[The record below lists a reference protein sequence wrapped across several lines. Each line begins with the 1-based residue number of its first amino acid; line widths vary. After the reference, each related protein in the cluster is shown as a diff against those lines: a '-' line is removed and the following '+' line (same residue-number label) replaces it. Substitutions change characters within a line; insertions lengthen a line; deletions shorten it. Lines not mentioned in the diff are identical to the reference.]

1 MEEIRTYQ
9 ELQRFIE
16 INKNVVVFIGSS
28 KCGHCRNIH
37 PEIVKLTQ
45 KYNHIKFVHI
55 EVSKFDRMEKLNIS
69 QGVPVFDFYKYGQYN
84 SRVEGADLDAIINK
98 INSLYRNEQLQNPQQ
113 NRNLNYS
120 YSQPNQMSYSQPN
133 QMSYAQSNQMSYAQ
147 SNQMS
152 YAQPNQMSYAQP
164 NQMSYAQPSNQ
175 NNNYY
180 KTPTP
185 VNTPVGSILMGNG
198 NLTNSQISMGYA
210 NQQNRN
216 FTNNTFERFNTTNFQ
231 NNRN

>member
-98 INSLYRNEQLQNPQQ
+98 IQSLYRNEQLQNQQQ
-113 NRNLNYS
+113 NRNLNY
-120 YSQPNQMSYSQPN
+120 
-133 QMSYAQSNQMSYAQ
+133 
-147 SNQMS
+147 S

-164 NQMSYAQPSNQ
+164 NQMSYAQPNQ

-180 KTPTP
+180 KPPTP
-185 VNTPVGSILMGNG
+185 LNTPVGSIRMGNG

>member
-1 MEEIRTYQ
+1 MQEIVTYQ

-37 PEIVKLTQ
+37 PEIVKLTP

-69 QGVPVFDFYKYGQYN
+69 QGVPVFDFYKNGIYN

-98 INSLYRNEQLQNPQQ
+98 INSLYRNDQLQNQPVNKYQSQQ
-113 NRNLNYS
+113 NMNNSQYS
-120 YSQPNQMSYSQPN
+120 
-133 QMSYAQSNQMSYAQ
+133 
-147 SNQMS
+147 
-152 YAQPNQMSYAQP
+152 
-164 NQMSYAQPSNQ
+164 QPSNQ
-175 NNNYY
+175 MNNSQYSQPSNQYSQPSNQYSQPSNNYY
-180 KTPTP
+180 YTPQTP
-185 VNTPVGSILMGNG
+185 
-198 NLTNSQISMGYA
+198 LTNSQISMGYT

-216 FTNNTFERFNTTNFQ
+216 VPNNTFERFNTSQFE
-231 NNRN
+231 NNSK

>member
-45 KYNHIKFVHI
+45 KYSHIKFVHI

-98 INSLYRNEQLQNPQQ
+98 IQSLYRNEQLQNSQQNIYQSQQ
-113 NRNLNYS
+113 NRNLNYT
-120 YSQPNQMSYSQPN
+120 YSQPN
-133 QMSYAQSNQMSYAQ
+133 QMSYAQSNQ
-147 SNQMS
+147 
-152 YAQPNQMSYAQP
+152 
-164 NQMSYAQPSNQ
+164 

-180 KTPTP
+180 KPPTP
-185 VNTPVGSILMGNG
+185 LNTPVGSIRMGNG

>member
-98 INSLYRNEQLQNPQQ
+98 IQSLYRNEQLQNSQQNIYQSQQ
-113 NRNLNYS
+113 NRNLNYT
-120 YSQPNQMSYSQPN
+120 YAQPN
-133 QMSYAQSNQMSYAQ
+133 QMSYAQSNQ
-147 SNQMS
+147 
-152 YAQPNQMSYAQP
+152 
-164 NQMSYAQPSNQ
+164 

-180 KTPTP
+180 KPPTP
-185 VNTPVGSILMGNG
+185 LNTPVGSIRMGNG